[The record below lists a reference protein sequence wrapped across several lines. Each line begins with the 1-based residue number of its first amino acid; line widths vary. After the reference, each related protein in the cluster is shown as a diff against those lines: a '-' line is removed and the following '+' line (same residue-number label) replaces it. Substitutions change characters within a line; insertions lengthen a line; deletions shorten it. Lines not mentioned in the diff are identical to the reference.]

1 MASPHWLFGPFR
13 LDPDNACLWHG
24 AQARRL
30 TPKAFSLLHYLVTH
44 ADRLITKGELFAA
57 LWPDTTVS
65 EATLRVCIGELR
77 HALGEA
83 ARAPQFIATV
93 ARRGYRFLAPVTRQD
108 PSAMA
113 GPDAMAQ
120 GHHALVTSAG
130 PLVGRKAVLDRLHA
144 IWGQARQG
152 ARQVCLVTGEAG
164 IGKTTVVETFAAQV
178 TTEPTVWLAHGQC
191 VEPYGTREAY
201 RPVLED
207 WLFHSFFPL
216 LGYAM
221 LLISGYVAMHNTRRA
236 LFLIGAA
243 TLLFL
248 FVGIHNAWDSVTY
261 VVFVQS
267 HKDGAS

>member
-1 MASPHWLFGPFR
+1 MPELTEWGSFYVIVGSSA
-13 LDPDNACLWHG
+13 G
-24 AQARRL
+24 ALIGLQFVVL
-30 TPKAFSLLHYLVTH
+30 T
-44 ADRLITKGELFAA
+44 LI
-57 LWPDTTVS
+57 S
-65 EATLRVCIGELR
+65 ERTRI
-77 HALGEA
+77 
-83 ARAPQFIATV
+83 RAPEASDAFATPSVVHFAVVLLVSAVLSAPWHTLGVVSVVAGLMGVAGIVYTLIV
-93 ARRGYRFLAPVTRQD
+93 ARRMRTQ
-108 PSAMA
+108 
-113 GPDAMAQ
+113 
-120 GHHALVTSAG
+120 
-130 PLVGRKAVLDRLHA
+130 K
-144 IWGQARQG
+144 
-152 ARQVCLVTGEAG
+152 
-164 IGKTTVVETFAAQV
+164 
-178 TTEPTVWLAHGQC
+178 
-191 VEPYGTREAY
+191 AY